1 MKTKRIKRSEPKLS
15 EYMEQ
20 NAPDTEHALYNV
32 VARLEEIKSGPEKNE
47 LADELIELI
56 WTCFHES
63 EQ

>member
-20 NAPDTEHALYNV
+20 SAPDTEHALYNV
-32 VARLEEIKSGPEKNE
+32 VLRLEKIGLENE
-47 LADELIELI
+47 LAKELIELI